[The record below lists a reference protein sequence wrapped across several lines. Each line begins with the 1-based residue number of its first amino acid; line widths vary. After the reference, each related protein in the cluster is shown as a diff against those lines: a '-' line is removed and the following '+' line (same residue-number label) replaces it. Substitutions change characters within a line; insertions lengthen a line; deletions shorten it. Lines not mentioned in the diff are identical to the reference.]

1 MGSVRILI
9 ERGYFFTTTAER
21 EIVRDV
27 KEKLCYIV
35 LDFDIEI
42 KTATES
48 CDKEKTYELPDGN
61 IFTVGSGCF
70 RCPEV
75 LYQLSFVGKEASD
88 IHDTMFQSIIKCD
101 ADIRKD
107 LYGNVVLSGGTTMF
121 QGIGERMTKK
131 RCPEVLH
138 KLSFVGKEASDIH
151 DTMFQSTIKCDVD
164 ICKDL
169 YGNVVLSGGTTMFQG
184 IAEGMTKKP
193 IVLARSTM
201 KIQVIAPPERNYSDW
216 IGGSFLISLSIL

>member
-27 KEKLCYIV
+27 KEKLGYIA

-61 IFTVGSGCF
+61 IFTVGSECF

-101 ADIRKD
+101 VDIRKD

-131 RCPEVLH
+131 L
-138 KLSFVGKEASDIH
+138 
-151 DTMFQSTIKCDVD
+151 
-164 ICKDL
+164 
-169 YGNVVLSGGTTMFQG
+169 
-184 IAEGMTKKP
+184 IA
-193 IVLARSTM
+193 LARSTM

-216 IGGSFLISLSIL
+216 IGGSFLISLSIF